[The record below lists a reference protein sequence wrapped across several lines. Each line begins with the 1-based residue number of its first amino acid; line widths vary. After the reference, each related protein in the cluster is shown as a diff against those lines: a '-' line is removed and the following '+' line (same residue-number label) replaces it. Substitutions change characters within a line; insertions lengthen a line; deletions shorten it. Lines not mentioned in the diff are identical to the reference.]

1 MEENKIRYVV
11 EQRCKKPEH
20 RVKLGAIPVYS
31 KSPRELEQL
40 LIAGVDKCGDCT
52 FHSKFYSPEQCT
64 LLEPVIAKKEESN
77 NRALASAFFI
87 ILLIGFVGILGA
99 YNIDPDSIFTK
110 TFAAFSAMVG
120 AGLSATIAI
129 LERKASIYTKIAAG
143 IAFLVPSF
151 MLWNLT

>member
-1 MEENKIRYVV
+1 M
-11 EQRCKKPEH
+11 
-20 RVKLGAIPVYS
+20 
-31 KSPRELEQL
+31 
-40 LIAGVDKCGDCT
+40 
-52 FHSKFYSPEQCT
+52 
-64 LLEPVIAKKEESN
+64 
-77 NRALASAFFI
+77 AFFI
-87 ILLIGFVGILGA
+87 ILLIGFVSIFGA

-120 AGLSATIAI
+120 AGLSATITI